1 MLSDQAREEIRA
13 AMARYPNPRSALMPA
28 LYVAQREAGGWLSP
42 EAIADVAEA
51 MGLTTADVQGVAS
64 FYSMYYKAPV
74 GRYVIDVC
82 HNISCA
88 LLGSRDLLHHLLDRL
103 GVEEGEMT
111 PDGLFTVKGVE
122 CLAACGWAP
131 CLQVNGYFREQVTKE
146 QADTLLEELRR
157 EASAAPA
164 AEPAAASAAPAAGG
178 TP

>member
-1 MLSDQAREEIRA
+1 MLSEQAKEEIRA
-13 AMARYPNPRSALMPA
+13 AMARYPNSRSALMPA
-28 LYVAQREAGGWLSP
+28 LYIAQREAGGWLPP
-42 EAIADVAEA
+42 EAIADVAET

-88 LLGSRDLLHHLLDRL
+88 LLGSRDLLRHMLERL

-122 CLAACGWAP
+122 CLAACGGAP
-131 CLQVNGYFREQVTKE
+131 CLQVNGYFRENVTKE
-146 QADTLLEELRR
+146 QADALLEDLRR
-157 EASAAPA
+157 EAALAGT
-164 AEPAAASAAPAAGG
+164 AEPAATAGAAGG
-178 TP
+178 AR